1 MDFEQIFDGIGLEQE
16 GRESFWKLHARRDE
30 PDFAAAIAEGFRIFE
45 EGDPAFGSFLEGF
58 ATREQLP
65 AEVLNL
71 YFYLLKAAKTYGVY
85 TEKGI
90 DPEVFNNTLGDIA
103 IYCKMNR
110 EQLGVYG
117 IPQRIYRRWLRRYF
131 ECRIYQLG
139 HLRFELIPCTY
150 EAVIGDLSVSKGNRV
165 LSVHIPGGKPLE
177 EDACESAYAQA
188 RVFFRKHYAMETP
201 VFYCASWLL
210 QPWLPDALPET
221 SRIVKFQSKYQ
232 ILDFV
237 DDPED
242 VTLWVFPQK
251 CENIE
256 DYPEDTIVRR
266 TVKNRLRRGE
276 VIGYG
281 AGVRL

>member
-1 MDFEQIFDGIGLEQE
+1 
-16 GRESFWKLHARRDE
+16 
-30 PDFAAAIAEGFRIFE
+30 
-45 EGDPAFGSFLEGF
+45 
-58 ATREQLP
+58 
-65 AEVLNL
+65 
-71 YFYLLKAAKTYGVY
+71 
-85 TEKGI
+85 
-90 DPEVFNNTLGDIA
+90 
-103 IYCKMNR
+103 
-110 EQLGVYG
+110 
-117 IPQRIYRRWLRRYF
+117 
-131 ECRIYQLG
+131 
-139 HLRFELIPCTY
+139 
-150 EAVIGDLSVSKGNRV
+150 
-165 LSVHIPGGKPLE
+165 
-177 EDACESAYAQA
+177 
-188 RVFFRKHYAMETP
+188 METP

-256 DYPEDTIVRR
+256 DYPEDTSVRR
-266 TVKNRLRRGE
+266 AVKNRLRRGE